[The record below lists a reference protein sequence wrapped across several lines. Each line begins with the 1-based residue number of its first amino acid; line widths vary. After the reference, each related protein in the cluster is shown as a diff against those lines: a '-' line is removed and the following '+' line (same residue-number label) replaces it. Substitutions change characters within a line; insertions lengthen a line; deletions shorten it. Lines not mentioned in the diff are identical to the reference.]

1 MIPKASTARKAA
13 WPMSLG
19 LLVFLLAVVLTRAA
33 AAADLRAYF
42 DRKSVYEGDTVTL
55 VIETNSG
62 TLGEPDLSPLDTDF
76 DVLGTSQ
83 STNISIFN
91 GQRTDTIRLLV
102 TLAPRHS
109 GTIEVSPLMVGNAQ
123 TGPLRL
129 QVGKVP
135 DGGTAGAGY
144 DVFLELEVGDGSRE
158 LMVQQQVPVRV
169 RLFSALPLLSGDL
182 EDPQVEGA
190 LVTKLGQD
198 QEYSTHRNGREYQV
212 IERSY
217 SLSPEHSGELHIPPV
232 RFEGSARNSKGR
244 ASGSRGS
251 LFDDPFFDRFFQNS
265 PLSQDP
271 FGAFDRG
278 KPVSA
283 HSRGI
288 DLHVK
293 ARPGGY
299 DGAHWLP
306 AQALQVEDSWAGGVP
321 ELRVGEPVKRT
332 LTLQAKGLSGSQIP
346 QIQLPS
352 IPGLRVYP
360 DKPESET
367 RSDGNTLYGISRQ
380 GIILIPT
387 KPGELVIPEIRVTWW
402 DTDAKHERVTTLPSR
417 TLKVADAAV
426 AADGTSPEEQSKV
439 QPEPRTASET
449 RARKADQPT
458 EGATASSGNDSLSA
472 ESDGRYW
479 LAGAIVLVILV
490 GIGGWLL
497 FRHRR
502 SPTSPEPG
510 GQTEATSQD
519 AARVRASSA
528 RKALRTACETNDA
541 RAAAKALLTWA
552 EASWQGEAPHN
563 LGNLAARLAEGAGQV
578 RELERSLYAPTS
590 GSWDGDALWQ
600 ALQGGLR
607 HTGNAAPGKGDV
619 LPPLYPTRRD
629 LPAEGARSE
638 TLRDRADEDR

>member
-1 MIPKASTARKAA
+1 MSPKASIARKPA
-13 WPMSLG
+13 WPISLG
-19 LLVFLLAVVLTRAA
+19 LLVCLLAVVLPRAA

-83 STNISIFN
+83 STNISIVN
-91 GQRTDTIRLLV
+91 GQRTDTVRLLV

-109 GTIEVSPLMVGNAQ
+109 GTIQVPPLRVGNEQ

-129 QVGKVP
+129 QVGEVP
-135 DGGTAGAGY
+135 DNGTGGAG
-144 DVFLELEVGDGSRE
+144 DDIFVELEVGDGSSE

-169 RLFSALPLLSGDL
+169 RLFSALPLLRGDL
-182 EDPQVEGA
+182 ESPRVEGA
-190 LVTKLGQD
+190 LVTRLGED
-198 QEYSTHRNGREYQV
+198 REYSTRRNGREYQV

-232 RFEGSARNSKGR
+232 RFEGSARDTKSR
-244 ASGSRGS
+244 ARGSRGS
-251 LFDDPFFDRFFQNS
+251 LFDDPFFDHFFRNS

-299 DGAHWLP
+299 EGSHWLP
-306 AQALQVEDSWAGGVP
+306 AQALQIEDSWTDGVP

-346 QIQLPS
+346 QIQIPS

-367 RSDGNTLYGISRQ
+367 RSDGDTLYGISRQ
-380 GIILIPT
+380 GITLIPT
-387 KPGELVIPEIRVTWW
+387 KPGELVSPEIRVTWW
-402 DTDAKHERVTTLPSR
+402 DTNAKHERVTTLPSR
-417 TLKVADAAV
+417 TLKVTGAGITADW
-426 AADGTSPEEQSKV
+426 TEPKEQPEA
-439 QPEPRTASET
+439 QPEPHTAAKT
-449 RARKADQPT
+449 PARKADQPP
-458 EGATASSGNDSLSA
+458 EGAAASSGSDSLSA
-472 ESDGRYW
+472 ETGRRYW
-479 LAGAIVLVILV
+479 VGGAIGLVLLV
-490 GIGGWLL
+490 GVGGWLL

-510 GQTEATSQD
+510 GQTGGATSQD
-519 AARVRASSA
+519 AARVRTSSA
-528 RKALRTACETNDA
+528 RKALSTACEANDT
-541 RAAAKALLTWA
+541 RAAAKALLAWA
-552 EASWQGEAPHN
+552 EASWQGEAPRN
-563 LGNLAARLAEGAGQV
+563 LGNLAARLAEGADQV
-578 RELERSLYAPTS
+578 RELERCLYAPTS
-590 GSWDGDALWQ
+590 GGWDGDALWQ

-607 HTGNAAPGKGDV
+607 HTGNADPGKEDV
-619 LPPLYPTRRD
+619 LAPLYPARGD
-629 LPAEGARSE
+629 FPAEGTGSE
-638 TLRDRADEDR
+638 TLRDSG